1 MISRPEIS
9 RQYGKGW
16 DLQKIW
22 INSLL
27 NNAIWRIQCHS
38 SLCPRFPS
46 ELIWTVRKFLS
57 STGNKTFSHIISSC
71 VRVISLFHSSGTVIY
86 KMRTCVRQC
95 IQNYRLWQVCAV
107 LQCQTLTCQQDF
119 GLAADQHA
127 IAILGGTVVLANI
140 PVTALSAFLEAL
152 DEKGAICQHPN
163 SRARG

>member
-46 ELIWTVRKFLS
+46 ELIWTVIKFLS
-57 STGNKTFSHIISSC
+57 STGNKTFRHIISSC
-71 VRVISLFHSSGTVIY
+71 VRVISLFHST
-86 KMRTCVRQC
+86 RQC

>member
-1 MISRPEIS
+1 MISRTEIS

-46 ELIWTVRKFLS
+46 ELIWTVIKFLS
-57 STGNKTFSHIISSC
+57 STGNKTFRHIISSC

>member
-1 MISRPEIS
+1 MISRTEIS

-22 INSLL
+22 INSFL

-57 STGNKTFSHIISSC
+57 STGNKTFRHIISSC

-140 PVTALSAFLEAL
+140 PVTALSAFLETL